1 MGVGRQS
8 LAITLAFGALGAPD
22 VLAADTLPAKPMRI
36 MSTSQCTDML
46 LLQLVPRDRIVS
58 VTYLAATAAEAIR
71 PGLGKGVPV
80 NHGSA
85 EELLAQKPDLI
96 LAGDL
101 AAPMTVKLAK
111 QLGAPIVTV
120 KTATTFDQIR
130 ANTRQVGAAVGE
142 PARAE
147 AIVAE
152 MDRTLAALNAHAP
165 ASPYRVVL
173 WTGDSV
179 PGKQTL
185 ANAVIAAAGAVN
197 VAAKGSPFY
206 DSFGVE
212 DLLEAQPEALIFG
225 HDDVATP
232 SLTQEALQHRL
243 VRKLYA
249 GREVAFPESL
259 LNCGVP
265 QSANAAARLRQA
277 FARVTGR

>member
-1 MGVGRQS
+1 MRLHS
-8 LAITLAFGALGAPD
+8 LMLAIGVAGGLLLPGA
-22 VLAADTLPAKPMRI
+22 LAADVRPAKPMRI

-58 VTYLAATAAEAIR
+58 VTYLAANAAEAIR

-101 AAPMTVKLAK
+101 AAPMTVKLAQK
-111 QLGAPIVTV
+111 LKAPIVEM
-120 KTATTFDQIR
+120 KTATTFDEIR
-130 ANTRQVGAAVGE
+130 ANVRQIGAAVGE

-147 AIVAE
+147 AIVTD
-152 MDRTLAALNAHAP
+152 MDRTLTALKRSAP
-165 ASPYRVVL
+165 AKPYRIVL

-179 PGKQTL
+179 PGTRTL
-185 ANAVIAAAGAVN
+185 ANAVITAAGAVN
-197 VAAKGSPFY
+197 IAAKDGPFY

-212 DLLEAQPEALIFG
+212 DLVKARPEALIFG
-225 HDDVATP
+225 HDDVVTP
-232 SLTQEALQHRL
+232 SLTEEALQHRL
-243 VRKLYA
+243 VRRLYA
-249 GREVAFPESL
+249 GRQVAYPESL

-265 QSANAAARLRQA
+265 QSAAAALQLRQA
-277 FARVTGR
+277 FQRMIGR